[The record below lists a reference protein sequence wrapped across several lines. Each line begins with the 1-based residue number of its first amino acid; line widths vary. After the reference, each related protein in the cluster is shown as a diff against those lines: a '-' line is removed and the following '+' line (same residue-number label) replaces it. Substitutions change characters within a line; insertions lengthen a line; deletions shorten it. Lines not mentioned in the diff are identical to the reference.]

1 MIRRTK
7 KERKNIL
14 QAKTPCRI
22 FLNIWLGGFI
32 GILMSYIDRV
42 SHIHKQKRRV
52 TDMTNKNIYQNIAAR
67 TGVIFILGL
76 WTGQTGNLRYQ
87 AFYGSDGA
95 AGN

>member
-7 KERKNIL
+7 KERK
-14 QAKTPCRI
+14 KVSCRLRRLAGY

-52 TDMTNKNIYQNIAAR
+52 TDMTNKNIYQN
-67 TGVIFILGL
+67 TQQEPVVIFILGL
-76 WTGQTGNLRYQ
+76 WDRSEPENLRL
-87 AFYGSDGA
+87 SSVLWI
-95 AGN
+95 